1 VWKSLFLLI
10 NPGIPGE
17 RISEYRMQESI
28 VEVRGN
34 FLILVFVGIWHT
46 EAQRHGLVADS
57 AASSKKRDSN
67 RASVPLCAKYS
78 IHTAL

>member
-17 RISEYRMQESI
+17 RISEYRMLESI

-46 EAQRHGLVADS
+46 EAQRHGLVANN
-57 AASSKKRDSN
+57 ASSSKSGIQT
-67 RASVPLCAKYS
+67 VPLCAKYS
-78 IHTAL
+78 IHNAL